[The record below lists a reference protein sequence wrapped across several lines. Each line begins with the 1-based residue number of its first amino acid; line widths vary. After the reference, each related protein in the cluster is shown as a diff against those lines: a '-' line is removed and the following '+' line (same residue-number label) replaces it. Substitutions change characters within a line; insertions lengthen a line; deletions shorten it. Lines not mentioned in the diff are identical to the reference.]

1 MQEIKQV
8 VSYME
13 SVAVPSSSKPTPGFS
28 GPLGTTEKNQETAH
42 KANGGNANN
51 APKSFQRYSLL
62 ANNSTSNGS
71 IFDNTATRLNERLS
85 MATSSLSK
93 DGRKSRKLSVK
104 MFMKDLK
111 HHFTLKESLE
121 DYNFIVE
128 ALANLSCPG

>member
-1 MQEIKQV
+1 
-8 VSYME
+8 ME
-13 SVAVPSSSKPTPGFS
+13 SVIIPSSSKPTPGFS
-28 GPLGTTEKNQETAH
+28 GLFVPPKDKQQTVDVKNESTAH
-42 KANGGNANN
+42 KAKGENTNN

-62 ANNSTSNGS
+62 VNNSTLSGS
-71 IFDNTATRLNERLS
+71 IFDGTATTKLKEEHSAAASR
-85 MATSSLSK
+85 LSK
-93 DGRKSRKLSVK
+93 DGRKSRRLSVK

>member
-1 MQEIKQV
+1 MG
-8 VSYME
+8 
-13 SVAVPSSSKPTPGFS
+13 SVMIASSSKPTLGFS
-28 GPLGTTEKNQETAH
+28 GPLVAPKDKQQTADVTNESTAH
-42 KANGGNANN
+42 RVKGGNANN

-62 ANNSTSNGS
+62 VNNSTSSGS
-71 IFDNTATRLNERLS
+71 IFDGTATTKLTEEHSAVASR
-85 MATSSLSK
+85 LSK
-93 DGRKSRKLSVK
+93 DRRKSRKLSVK